1 MSIYRQTSVEEAQS
15 SIYGS
20 RLMVK
25 DSQIQKLQNEVAELT
40 QAKLDYQHSEDA
52 LDRLKKKV
60 IDAEK
65 EKDKSDWTQNE
76 ALRTNDTNVKT
87 LKNDFDNLSLQLKSK
102 ANELSDHSIEKKA
115 LENNILQK
123 NAEIDKLK
131 GKVEIE

>member
-25 DSQIQKLQNEVAELT
+25 DSQIQKLQNQVAELT

>member
-1 MSIYRQTSVEEAQS
+1 MSIYRQSSPEEAQS

-60 IDAEK
+60 QDAER
-65 EKDKSDWTQNE
+65 EKVGLGLFRIRRIGAIMKQ
-76 ALRTNDTNVKT
+76 
-87 LKNDFDNLSLQLKSK
+87 
-102 ANELSDHSIEKKA
+102 
-115 LENNILQK
+115 
-123 NAEIDKLK
+123 
-131 GKVEIE
+131 

>member
-25 DSQIQKLQNEVAELT
+25 DSQIQKLQNQVAELT
-40 QAKLDYQHSEDA
+40 QAKLDYQHSGDA

>member
-1 MSIYRQTSVEEAQS
+1 M
-15 SIYGS
+15 
-20 RLMVK
+20 
-25 DSQIQKLQNEVAELT
+25 
-40 QAKLDYQHSEDA
+40 
-52 LDRLKKKV
+52 DRLKKKV